1 MKQLT
6 IDDLK
11 NPNNYKLHLVLP
23 DPKSLSNGSDTD
35 GNIREYYQ
43 ECIRCIKS
51 WRINGGWLKDI
62 FIIIDYIGESL
73 TQDQKDELI
82 SLNKVSIFSSEDNK
96 KDNKKDNGFF
106 DVHYSG
112 KRIRDLNLDGV
123 ITIHIDLDMILLR
136 EIPVNFFS
144 PLLKKDLIIG
154 GYNIE
159 DYEYQRKPI
168 FGDRI
173 FNTNLVITK
182 NKEYSSFDFYE
193 EMIKGYKKIRNENKL
208 NYYSE
213 ETLVEKVLLN
223 KEGKYSE
230 QTNYEMGEGYANNLD
245 TLPNIYFWEEHIYR
259 NPTNDVDLKL
269 TFYKVK
275 KYFKQLGQIWI

>member
-6 IDDLK
+6 MDDLK
-11 NPNNYKLHLVLP
+11 NPDNYKLHLVLP
-23 DPKSLSNGSDTD
+23 DPKSLNNGSDTD

-62 FIIIDYIGESL
+62 FVIIDYIGESL
-73 TQDQKDELI
+73 TQEQKDELI
-82 SLNKVSIFSSEDNK
+82 SLNKVSIFSPEENE
-96 KDNKKDNGFF
+96 KDNSFF

-144 PLLKKDLIIG
+144 PLIEKDLIIG

-159 DYEYQRKPI
+159 DYEYQRKPL
-168 FGDRI
+168 FGNRI

-182 NKEYSSFDFYE
+182 SKEYSFFDFYE
-193 EMIKGYKKIRNENKL
+193 EMIKEYSSYPDKTD
-208 NYYSE
+208 YYID

-223 KEGKYSE
+223 REFNYLE
-230 QTNYEMGEGYANNLD
+230 QTYYEMGEGYTNNLD
-245 TLPNIYFWEEHIYR
+245 ALPDIYFWEEHIYR
-259 NPTNDVDLKL
+259 TPTNNVDLKL

-275 KYFKQLGQIWI
+275 KYFKQLGQIWIQ

>member
-6 IDDLK
+6 MDDLK

-62 FIIIDYIGESL
+62 FVIIDYIGESL
-73 TQDQKDELI
+73 TQEQKDELI
-82 SLNKVSIFSSEDNK
+82 SLNKVSIFSPEENE
-96 KDNKKDNGFF
+96 KDNSFF

-144 PLLKKDLIIG
+144 PLIEKDLIIG

-159 DYEYQRKPI
+159 DYEYQRKPL
-168 FGDRI
+168 FGNRI

-182 NKEYSSFDFYE
+182 SKEYSFFDFYE
-193 EMIKGYKKIRNENKL
+193 EMIKEYSSYPDKTD
-208 NYYSE
+208 YYID

-223 KEGKYSE
+223 QEFNYLE
-230 QTNYEMGEGYANNLD
+230 QTYYEMGEGYTNNLD
-245 TLPNIYFWEEHIYR
+245 ALPDIYFWEEHIYR
-259 NPTNDVDLKL
+259 TPTNNVDLKL

-275 KYFKQLGQIWI
+275 KYFKQLGQIWIQ

>member
-1 MKQLT
+1 MKHLT
-6 IDDLK
+6 MDDLK
-11 NPNNYKLHLVLP
+11 NPDNYKLHLVLP

-82 SLNKVSIFSSEDNK
+82 SLNKVSIFSPEENE
-96 KDNKKDNGFF
+96 KDNSFF

-112 KRIRDLNLDGV
+112 KRIRDLNLDGI

-144 PLLKKDLIIG
+144 PLIEKDLIIG

-159 DYEYQRKPI
+159 DYEYQRKPL
-168 FGDRI
+168 FGNRI

-182 NKEYSSFDFYE
+182 SKEYSFFDFYE
-193 EMIKGYKKIRNENKL
+193 EMIKEYTSYPDKTD
-208 NYYSE
+208 YYID

-223 KEGKYSE
+223 QEFNYLE
-230 QTNYEMGEGYANNLD
+230 QTYYEMGEGYTNNLD
-245 TLPNIYFWEEHIYR
+245 ALPDIYFWEEHIYR
-259 NPTNDVDLKL
+259 IPTNNVDLKL

-275 KYFKQLGQIWI
+275 KYFKQLGQIWIQ

>member
-1 MKQLT
+1 M
-6 IDDLK
+6 DNLK

-82 SLNKVSIFSSEDNK
+82 SLNKVSIFSPEENE

-112 KRIRDLNLDGV
+112 KRMRDLNLDGV

-136 EIPVNFFS
+136 EIPINFFNQ
-144 PLLKKDLIIG
+144 LLKKDLIIG

-159 DYEYQRKPI
+159 DYALQRKPI

-193 EMIKGYKKIRNENKL
+193 EMIKGYKKIRSENKL

-259 NPTNDVDLKL
+259 NSTNDVDLKL

>member
-1 MKQLT
+1 M
-6 IDDLK
+6 DNLK
-11 NPNNYKLHLVLP
+11 NPDNYKLHLVLP

-73 TQDQKDELI
+73 TQEQKDELI
-82 SLNKVSIFSSEDNK
+82 SLNKVSIFSPE
-96 KDNKKDNGFF
+96 DNKKDNGFF

-112 KRIRDLNLDGV
+112 KRIRDLNLDDV

-144 PLLKKDLIIG
+144 PLIEKDLIIG

-159 DYEYQRKPI
+159 DYSLQRTPL
-168 FGDRI
+168 FGNRI

-182 NKEYSSFDFYE
+182 SKEYSFFDFYE
-193 EMIKGYKKIRNENKL
+193 EMIKEYENYMGKL

-223 KEGKYSE
+223 QEFNYLE
-230 QTNYEMGEGYANNLD
+230 QTYYEMGEGYANNLEA
-245 TLPNIYFWEEHIYR
+245 LPDIYFWEEHIYR
-259 NPTNDVDLKL
+259 NPTNNVDLKL

>member
-1 MKQLT
+1 MKHLT
-6 IDDLK
+6 MDNLK

-23 DPKSLSNGSDTD
+23 DPKSLNNGSDTD

-62 FIIIDYIGESL
+62 FIIIDYIGELL
-73 TQDQKDELI
+73 TQEQKDELI
-82 SLNKVSIFSSEDNK
+82 SLNKVSIFSPEENE
-96 KDNKKDNGFF
+96 KDNSFF

-112 KRIRDLNLDGV
+112 KRLRDLNLDGV

-144 PLLKKDLIIG
+144 PLIEKDLIIG

-159 DYEYQRKPI
+159 DYSLQRTPL
-168 FGDRI
+168 FGNRI

-182 NKEYSSFDFYE
+182 SKEYSFFDFYE
-193 EMIKGYKKIRNENKL
+193 EMIKEYSSYPDKTD
-208 NYYSE
+208 YYID

-223 KEGKYSE
+223 QEFNYLE
-230 QTNYEMGEGYANNLD
+230 QTYYEMGEGYANNLEA
-245 TLPNIYFWEEHIYR
+245 LPDIYFWEEHIYR
-259 NPTNDVDLKL
+259 NPTNNVDLKL

>member
-11 NPNNYKLHLVLP
+11 NPNNYILHLVLP
-23 DPKSLSNGSDTD
+23 DPKSLSNGSNTD

-73 TQDQKDELI
+73 TQEQKDELI
-82 SLNKVSIFSSEDNK
+82 SLNKVSIFSPEDNK
-96 KDNKKDNGFF
+96 NDNGFF

-144 PLLKKDLIIG
+144 PLIEKDLIIG

-159 DYEYQRKPI
+159 DYSLQRTPL
-168 FGDRI
+168 FGNRI

-182 NKEYSSFDFYE
+182 SKEYSFFDFYE
-193 EMIKGYKKIRNENKL
+193 EMIKEYSSYPDKTD
-208 NYYSE
+208 YYID

-223 KEGKYSE
+223 QEFNYLE
-230 QTNYEMGEGYANNLD
+230 QTYYEMGEGYVNNLD
-245 TLPNIYFWEEHIYR
+245 ALPDIYFWEEHIYR
-259 NPTNDVDLKL
+259 TPTNNVDLKL

>member
-6 IDDLK
+6 MDNLK
-11 NPNNYKLHLVLP
+11 NPDNYKLHLVLP
-23 DPKSLSNGSDTD
+23 DPKSLNNGSDTD
-35 GNIREYYQ
+35 GNIREYYL

-62 FIIIDYIGESL
+62 FVIIDYIGESL

-82 SLNKVSIFSSEDNK
+82 SLNKVSIFSPEENE
-96 KDNKKDNGFF
+96 KDNNFF

-112 KRIRDLNLDGV
+112 KRIRDLNLDGA

-144 PLLKKDLIIG
+144 PLIEKDLIIG

-159 DYEYQRKPI
+159 DYEYQRKPS
-168 FGDRI
+168 FGNRI
-173 FNTNLVITK
+173 FNTNLIITK
-182 NKEYSSFDFYE
+182 SKEYSFFDFYE
-193 EMIKGYKKIRNENKL
+193 EMIKEYSSYPDKTD
-208 NYYSE
+208 YYID

-223 KEGKYSE
+223 QEFNYLE
-230 QTNYEMGEGYANNLD
+230 QTYYEMGEGYTNNLD
-245 TLPNIYFWEEHIYR
+245 ALPDIYFWEEHIYR
-259 NPTNDVDLKL
+259 TPTNNVDLKL

-275 KYFKQLGQIWI
+275 KYFKQLGQIWIQ

>member
-6 IDDLK
+6 MDNLK
-11 NPNNYKLHLVLP
+11 NPDNYKLHLVLP
-23 DPKSLSNGSDTD
+23 DPKSLNNGSDTD
-35 GNIREYYQ
+35 GNIREYYL

-62 FIIIDYIGESL
+62 FVIIDYIGESL

-82 SLNKVSIFSSEDNK
+82 SLNKVSIFSSEENE
-96 KDNKKDNGFF
+96 KDNGFF

-112 KRIRDLNLDGV
+112 KRIRDLNLDGA

-144 PLLKKDLIIG
+144 PLIEKDLIIG

-159 DYEYQRKPI
+159 DYEYQRKPS
-168 FGDRI
+168 FGNRI
-173 FNTNLVITK
+173 FNTNLIITK
-182 NKEYSSFDFYE
+182 SKEYSFFDFYE
-193 EMIKGYKKIRNENKL
+193 EMIKEYSSYPDKTD
-208 NYYSE
+208 YYID

-223 KEGKYSE
+223 QEFNYLE
-230 QTNYEMGEGYANNLD
+230 QTYYEMGEGYTNNLD
-245 TLPNIYFWEEHIYR
+245 ALPDIYFWEEHIYR
-259 NPTNDVDLKL
+259 TPTNNVDLKL

-275 KYFKQLGQIWI
+275 KYFKQLGQIWIQ

>member
-6 IDDLK
+6 MDDLK
-11 NPNNYKLHLVLP
+11 NPDNYKLHLVLP
-23 DPKSLSNGSDTD
+23 DPKSLNNGSDTD

-62 FIIIDYIGESL
+62 FVIIDYIGESL
-73 TQDQKDELI
+73 TQEQKDELI
-82 SLNKVSIFSSEDNK
+82 SLNKVSIFSPEENE
-96 KDNKKDNGFF
+96 KDNSFF

-144 PLLKKDLIIG
+144 PLIEKDLIIG

-159 DYEYQRKPI
+159 DYEYQRKPL
-168 FGDRI
+168 FGNRI

-182 NKEYSSFDFYE
+182 SKEYSFFDFYE
-193 EMIKGYKKIRNENKL
+193 EMIKEYSSYPDKTD
-208 NYYSE
+208 YYID

-223 KEGKYSE
+223 REFNYLE
-230 QTNYEMGEGYANNLD
+230 QTYYEMGEGYTNNLD
-245 TLPNIYFWEEHIYR
+245 ALPDIYFWEEHIYR
-259 NPTNDVDLKL
+259 TPTNNVDLKL

>member
-6 IDDLK
+6 MADLK
-11 NPNNYKLHLVLP
+11 NPDNYKLHLVLP
-23 DPKSLSNGSDTD
+23 DPKSLNNGSDTD

-62 FIIIDYIGESL
+62 FVIIDYIGESL
-73 TQDQKDELI
+73 TQEQKDELI
-82 SLNKVSIFSSEDNK
+82 SLNKVSIFSPEENE
-96 KDNKKDNGFF
+96 KDNSFF

-112 KRIRDLNLDGV
+112 KRIRDLNLDGI

-144 PLLKKDLIIG
+144 PLIEKDLIIG

-159 DYEYQRKPI
+159 DYEYQRKPL
-168 FGDRI
+168 FGNRI

-182 NKEYSSFDFYE
+182 SKEYSFFDFYE
-193 EMIKGYKKIRNENKL
+193 EMIKEYSSYPDKTD
-208 NYYSE
+208 YYID

-223 KEGKYSE
+223 QEFNYLE
-230 QTNYEMGEGYANNLD
+230 QTYYEMGEGYVNNLVA
-245 TLPNIYFWEEHIYR
+245 LPDIYFWEEHIYR
-259 NPTNDVDLKL
+259 TPTNNVDLKL
-269 TFYKVK
+269 TFYKVN

>member
-6 IDDLK
+6 MADLK
-11 NPNNYKLHLVLP
+11 NPDNYKLHLVLP
-23 DPKSLSNGSDTD
+23 DPKSLNNGSDTD

-62 FIIIDYIGESL
+62 FVIIDYIGESL
-73 TQDQKDELI
+73 TQEQKDELI
-82 SLNKVSIFSSEDNK
+82 SLNKVSIFSPEENE
-96 KDNKKDNGFF
+96 KDNSFF

-144 PLLKKDLIIG
+144 PLIEKDLIIG

-159 DYEYQRKPI
+159 DYEYQRKPL
-168 FGDRI
+168 FGNRI

-182 NKEYSSFDFYE
+182 SKEYSFFDFYE
-193 EMIKGYKKIRNENKL
+193 EMIKEYSSYPDKTD
-208 NYYSE
+208 YYID

-223 KEGKYSE
+223 QEFNYLE
-230 QTNYEMGEGYANNLD
+230 QTYYEMGEGYINNLD
-245 TLPNIYFWEEHIYR
+245 ALPDIYFWEEHIYR
-259 NPTNDVDLKL
+259 TPTNNVDLKL

>member
-1 MKQLT
+1 MKHLT
-6 IDDLK
+6 MDDLK
-11 NPNNYKLHLVLP
+11 NPDNYKLHLVLP

-73 TQDQKDELI
+73 TQEQKDELI
-82 SLNKVSIFSSEDNK
+82 SLNKVSIFSPE
-96 KDNKKDNGFF
+96 DNKKDNGFF

-112 KRIRDLNLDGV
+112 KRIRDLNLDDV

-144 PLLKKDLIIG
+144 PLIEKDLIIG

-159 DYEYQRKPI
+159 DYSLQRTPL
-168 FGDRI
+168 FGNRI

-182 NKEYSSFDFYE
+182 SKEYSFFDFFSTSVASVPFFL
-193 EMIKGYKKIRNENKL
+193 MFHIIPRLQIKFIQIICSTIFKRLANAVNHISHCLFNFLYLFNISTTLKRQIAFL
-208 NYYSE
+208 PSACIYNY
-213 ETLVEKVLLN
+213 
-223 KEGKYSE
+223 
-230 QTNYEMGEGYANNLD
+230 
-245 TLPNIYFWEEHIYR
+245 II
-259 NPTNDVDLKL
+259 VDIFLCNHHSTAFL
-269 TFYKVK
+269 S
-275 KYFKQLGQIWI
+275 QP

>member
-1 MKQLT
+1 M
-6 IDDLK
+6 DDLK
-11 NPNNYKLHLVLP
+11 NPDNYKLHLVLP

-62 FIIIDYIGESL
+62 FVIIDYIGESL
-73 TQDQKDELI
+73 TQEQKDELI
-82 SLNKVSIFSSEDNK
+82 SLNKVSIFSPEENE
-96 KDNKKDNGFF
+96 KDNSFF

-144 PLLKKDLIIG
+144 PLIEKDLIIG

-159 DYEYQRKPI
+159 DYEYQRKPL
-168 FGDRI
+168 FGNRI

-182 NKEYSSFDFYE
+182 SKEYSFFDFYE
-193 EMIKGYKKIRNENKL
+193 EMIKEYSSYPDKTD
-208 NYYSE
+208 YYID

-223 KEGKYSE
+223 QEFNYLE
-230 QTNYEMGEGYANNLD
+230 QTYYEMGEGYTNNLD
-245 TLPNIYFWEEHIYR
+245 ALPDIYFWEEHIYR
-259 NPTNDVDLKL
+259 TPTNNVDLKL

-275 KYFKQLGQIWI
+275 KYFKQLGQIWIQ

>member
-6 IDDLK
+6 MDDLK

-62 FIIIDYIGESL
+62 FVIIDYIGESL
-73 TQDQKDELI
+73 TQEQKDELI
-82 SLNKVSIFSSEDNK
+82 SLNKVSIFSPEENE
-96 KDNKKDNGFF
+96 KDNSFF
-106 DVHYSG
+106 DEHYSG

-144 PLLKKDLIIG
+144 PLIEKDLIIG

-159 DYEYQRKPI
+159 DYEYQRKPL
-168 FGDRI
+168 FGNRI

-182 NKEYSSFDFYE
+182 SKEYSFFDFYE
-193 EMIKGYKKIRNENKL
+193 EMIKEYSSYPDKTD
-208 NYYSE
+208 YYID

-223 KEGKYSE
+223 QEFNYLE
-230 QTNYEMGEGYANNLD
+230 QTYYEMGEGYTNNLD
-245 TLPNIYFWEEHIYR
+245 ALPDIYFWEEHIYR
-259 NPTNDVDLKL
+259 TPTNNVDLKL

-275 KYFKQLGQIWI
+275 KYFKQLGQIWIQ

>member
-6 IDDLK
+6 INDLK
-11 NPNNYKLHLVLP
+11 NPDNYKLHLVLP

-82 SLNKVSIFSSEDNK
+82 SLNKVSTFSPEENE
-96 KDNKKDNGFF
+96 KDNSFF

-112 KRIRDLNLDGV
+112 KRIRDLNLDGI

-144 PLLKKDLIIG
+144 PLIEKDLIIG

-159 DYEYQRKPI
+159 DYEYQRKPL
-168 FGDRI
+168 FGNRI
-173 FNTNLVITK
+173 FNTNLIITK
-182 NKEYSSFDFYE
+182 SKEYSFLDFYKEMIKEYSSYPD
-193 EMIKGYKKIRNENKL
+193 KTD
-208 NYYSE
+208 YYID
-213 ETLVEKVLLN
+213 ETLVEKVLLKQEFN
-223 KEGKYSE
+223 YSE
-230 QTNYEMGEGYANNLD
+230 QTNYEMGEGYVNNLD
-245 TLPNIYFWEEHIYR
+245 TLPDIYFWEEHIYR
-259 NPTNDVDLKL
+259 TPTNDVDLKL

>member
-1 MKQLT
+1 MKHLT
-6 IDDLK
+6 MDNLK

-23 DPKSLSNGSDTD
+23 DPKSLNNGSNTD

-73 TQDQKDELI
+73 TQEQKDELI
-82 SLNKVSIFSSEDNK
+82 SLNKVSIFSPEDNK
-96 KDNKKDNGFF
+96 NDNGFF

-144 PLLKKDLIIG
+144 PLIEKDLIIG

-159 DYEYQRKPI
+159 DYSLQRTPL
-168 FGDRI
+168 FGNRI

-182 NKEYSSFDFYE
+182 SKEYSFFDFYE
-193 EMIKGYKKIRNENKL
+193 EMIKEYSSYPDKTD
-208 NYYSE
+208 YYID

-223 KEGKYSE
+223 QEFNYLE
-230 QTNYEMGEGYANNLD
+230 QTYYEMGEGYTNNLD
-245 TLPNIYFWEEHIYR
+245 ALPDIYFWEEHIYR
-259 NPTNDVDLKL
+259 TPTNNVDLKL

-275 KYFKQLGQIWI
+275 KYFKQLGQIWIQ

>member
-6 IDDLK
+6 MDNLK
-11 NPNNYKLHLVLP
+11 NPDNYKLHLVLP

-82 SLNKVSIFSSEDNK
+82 SLNKVSIFSPEENE
-96 KDNKKDNGFF
+96 KDNSFF

-112 KRIRDLNLDGV
+112 KRIRDLNLDGI

-144 PLLKKDLIIG
+144 PLIEKDLIIG

-159 DYEYQRKPI
+159 DYEYQRKPL
-168 FGDRI
+168 FGNRI
-173 FNTNLVITK
+173 FNTNLIITK
-182 NKEYSSFDFYE
+182 SKEYSFLDFYKEMIKEYSSYPD
-193 EMIKGYKKIRNENKL
+193 KTD
-208 NYYSE
+208 YYID
-213 ETLVEKVLLN
+213 ETLVEKVLLKQEFN
-223 KEGKYSE
+223 YSE
-230 QTNYEMGEGYANNLD
+230 QTNYEMGEGYVNNLD
-245 TLPNIYFWEEHIYR
+245 TLPDIYFWEEHIYR
-259 NPTNDVDLKL
+259 TPTNNVDLKL

>member
-6 IDDLK
+6 MDNLK
-11 NPNNYKLHLVLP
+11 NPDNYKLHLVLP
-23 DPKSLSNGSDTD
+23 DPKSLNNGSDTD

-62 FIIIDYIGESL
+62 FVIIDYIGESL
-73 TQDQKDELI
+73 TQKQKDELI
-82 SLNKVSIFSSEDNK
+82 SLNKVSIFSPEENE
-96 KDNKKDNGFF
+96 KDNSFF

-136 EIPVNFFS
+136 EIPINFFS
-144 PLLKKDLIIG
+144 PLIEKDLIIG

-159 DYEYQRKPI
+159 DYEYQRKPL
-168 FGDRI
+168 FGNRI

-182 NKEYSSFDFYE
+182 SKEYSFFDFYE
-193 EMIKGYKKIRNENKL
+193 EMIKEYSSYPDKTD
-208 NYYSE
+208 YYID

-223 KEGKYSE
+223 QEFNYLE
-230 QTNYEMGEGYANNLD
+230 QTYYEMGEGYTNNLD
-245 TLPNIYFWEEHIYR
+245 ALPDIYFWEEHIYR
-259 NPTNDVDLKL
+259 TPTNNVDLKL

-275 KYFKQLGQIWI
+275 KYFKQLGQIWIQ

>member
-6 IDDLK
+6 MDNLK
-11 NPNNYKLHLVLP
+11 NPDNYKLHLVLP

-82 SLNKVSIFSSEDNK
+82 SLNKVSIFSPEENE
-96 KDNKKDNGFF
+96 KDNSFF

-112 KRIRDLNLDGV
+112 KRIRDLNLDGI

-144 PLLKKDLIIG
+144 PLIEKDLIIG

-159 DYEYQRKPI
+159 DYEYQRKPL
-168 FGDRI
+168 FGNRI

-182 NKEYSSFDFYE
+182 SKEYSFFDFYE
-193 EMIKGYKKIRNENKL
+193 EMIKEYSSYPDKTD
-208 NYYSE
+208 YYID

-223 KEGKYSE
+223 QEFNYLE
-230 QTNYEMGEGYANNLD
+230 QTYYEMGEGYTNNLD
-245 TLPNIYFWEEHIYR
+245 ALPDIYFWEEHIYR
-259 NPTNDVDLKL
+259 TPTNNVDLKL

-275 KYFKQLGQIWI
+275 KYFKQLGQIWIQ

>member
-6 IDDLK
+6 MDNLK
-11 NPNNYKLHLVLP
+11 NPDNYKLHLVLP
-23 DPKSLSNGSDTD
+23 DPKSLNNGSDTD

-73 TQDQKDELI
+73 TQEQKDELI
-82 SLNKVSIFSSEDNK
+82 SLNKVSIFSPE
-96 KDNKKDNGFF
+96 DNKKDNGFF

-112 KRIRDLNLDGV
+112 KRIRDLNLDDV

-144 PLLKKDLIIG
+144 PLIEKDLIIG

-182 NKEYSSFDFYE
+182 SKEYSSFNFYE
-193 EMIKGYKKIRNENKL
+193 EMIKEYISYPDKTD
-208 NYYSE
+208 YYID

-223 KEGKYSE
+223 QEFNYLE
-230 QTNYEMGEGYANNLD
+230 QTYYEMGEGYVNNLD
-245 TLPNIYFWEEHIYR
+245 ALPDIYFWEEHIYR
-259 NPTNDVDLKL
+259 TPTNNVDLKL

>member
-1 MKQLT
+1 MKHLT
-6 IDDLK
+6 MDNLK

-23 DPKSLSNGSDTD
+23 DPKSLNNGSNTD

-73 TQDQKDELI
+73 TQEQKDELI
-82 SLNKVSIFSSEDNK
+82 SLNKVSIFSPEDNK
-96 KDNKKDNGFF
+96 NDNGFF

-144 PLLKKDLIIG
+144 PLIEKDLIIG

-159 DYEYQRKPI
+159 DYSLQRTPLFGNSI
-168 FGDRI
+168 FLYFR
-173 FNTNLVITK
+173 T
-182 NKEYSSFDFYE
+182 SF
-193 EMIKGYKKIRNENKL
+193 
-208 NYYSE
+208 YYIQI
-213 ETLVEKVLLN
+213 VL
-223 KEGKYSE
+223 
-230 QTNYEMGEGYANNLD
+230 T
-245 TLPNIYFWEEHIYR
+245 
-259 NPTNDVDLKL
+259 V
-269 TFYKVK
+269 
-275 KYFKQLGQIWI
+275 

>member
-6 IDDLK
+6 MDNLK
-11 NPNNYKLHLVLP
+11 NPDNYKLHLVLP
-23 DPKSLSNGSDTD
+23 DPKSLNNGSDTD

-73 TQDQKDELI
+73 TQEQKDELI
-82 SLNKVSIFSSEDNK
+82 SLNKVSIFSPEENE
-96 KDNKKDNGFF
+96 KDNSFF

-136 EIPVNFFS
+136 EIPINFFS
-144 PLLKKDLIIG
+144 PLIEKDLIIG

-159 DYEYQRKPI
+159 DYEYQRKPL
-168 FGDRI
+168 FGNRI

-182 NKEYSSFDFYE
+182 SKEYSFFDFYE
-193 EMIKGYKKIRNENKL
+193 EMIKEYSSYPDKTD
-208 NYYSE
+208 YYID

-223 KEGKYSE
+223 QEFNYLE
-230 QTNYEMGEGYANNLD
+230 QTYYEMGEGYTNNLD
-245 TLPNIYFWEEHIYR
+245 ALPDIYFWEEHIYR
-259 NPTNDVDLKL
+259 TPTNNVDLKL

-275 KYFKQLGQIWI
+275 KYFKQLGQIWIQ

>member
-1 MKQLT
+1 MKHLT
-6 IDDLK
+6 MDDLK
-11 NPNNYKLHLVLP
+11 NPDNYKLHLVLP
-23 DPKSLSNGSDTD
+23 DPKSLNNGSDTD
-35 GNIREYYQ
+35 GNIREYYL

-62 FIIIDYIGESL
+62 FVIIDYIGESL
-73 TQDQKDELI
+73 TQEQKDELI
-82 SLNKVSIFSSEDNK
+82 SLNKVSIFSPEENE
-96 KDNKKDNGFF
+96 KDNSFF

-112 KRIRDLNLDGV
+112 KRIRDLNLDGI

-144 PLLKKDLIIG
+144 PLIEKDLIIG

-159 DYEYQRKPI
+159 DYEYQRKPL
-168 FGDRI
+168 FGNRI

-182 NKEYSSFDFYE
+182 SKEYSFFDFYE
-193 EMIKGYKKIRNENKL
+193 EMIKEYSSYPDKTD
-208 NYYSE
+208 YYID

-223 KEGKYSE
+223 QEFNYLE
-230 QTNYEMGEGYANNLD
+230 QTYYEMGEGYTNNLD
-245 TLPNIYFWEEHIYR
+245 ALPDIYFWEEHIYR
-259 NPTNDVDLKL
+259 TPTNNVDLKL

-275 KYFKQLGQIWI
+275 KYFKQLGQIWIQ

>member
-1 MKQLT
+1 MKHLT
-6 IDDLK
+6 MDDLK
-11 NPNNYKLHLVLP
+11 NPDNYKLHLVLP

-82 SLNKVSIFSSEDNK
+82 SLNKVSIFSPEENE
-96 KDNKKDNGFF
+96 KDNNFF

-136 EIPVNFFS
+136 EIPVNFFN

-159 DYEYQRKPI
+159 DYALQRKPI

-182 NKEYSSFDFYE
+182 SKEYSFFDFYE
-193 EMIKGYKKIRNENKL
+193 EMIKEYENYMGKL

-223 KEGKYSE
+223 QEFNYLE
-230 QTNYEMGEGYANNLD
+230 QTYYEMGEGYANNLEA
-245 TLPNIYFWEEHIYR
+245 LPDIYFWEEHIYR

>member
-6 IDDLK
+6 MDNLK
-11 NPNNYKLHLVLP
+11 NPDNYKLHLVLP

-73 TQDQKDELI
+73 TQEQKDELI
-82 SLNKVSIFSSEDNK
+82 SLNKVSIFSPEENE
-96 KDNKKDNGFF
+96 KDNSFF

-112 KRIRDLNLDGV
+112 KRIRDLNLDGI

-144 PLLKKDLIIG
+144 PLIEKDLIIG

-159 DYEYQRKPI
+159 DYEYQRKPL
-168 FGDRI
+168 FGNRI
-173 FNTNLVITK
+173 FNTNLIITK
-182 NKEYSSFDFYE
+182 SKEYSFLDFYKEMIKEYSSYPD
-193 EMIKGYKKIRNENKL
+193 KTD
-208 NYYSE
+208 YYID
-213 ETLVEKVLLN
+213 ETLVEKVLLKQEFN
-223 KEGKYSE
+223 YSE
-230 QTNYEMGEGYANNLD
+230 QTNYEMGEGYVNNLD
-245 TLPNIYFWEEHIYR
+245 TLPDIYFWEEHIYR
-259 NPTNDVDLKL
+259 TPTNNVDLKL

-275 KYFKQLGQIWI
+275 KYFKQLGQIWIQ

>member
-6 IDDLK
+6 MDDLK

-82 SLNKVSIFSSEDNK
+82 SLNKVSIFSTEENE
-96 KDNKKDNGFF
+96 KDNNFF

-144 PLLKKDLIIG
+144 PLIEKDLIIG

-159 DYEYQRKPI
+159 DYSLQRTPL
-168 FGDRI
+168 FGNRI

-182 NKEYSSFDFYE
+182 SKEYSFFDFYE
-193 EMIKGYKKIRNENKL
+193 EMIKEYENYMGKL

-223 KEGKYSE
+223 QEFNYLE
-230 QTNYEMGEGYANNLD
+230 QTYYEMGEGYANNLEA
-245 TLPNIYFWEEHIYR
+245 LPDIYFWEEHIYR

>member
-1 MKQLT
+1 M
-6 IDDLK
+6 DDLK

-82 SLNKVSIFSSEDNK
+82 SLNKVSIFSPEENE
-96 KDNKKDNGFF
+96 KDNSFF

-159 DYEYQRKPI
+159 DYALQRKPI

-173 FNTNLVITK
+173 FNTNLIITK

-193 EMIKGYKKIRNENKL
+193 EMIKEYTSYPDKTD
-208 NYYSE
+208 YYID
-213 ETLVEKVLLN
+213 ETLVEKILLN
-223 KEGKYSE
+223 KEYNYSE

>member
-1 MKQLT
+1 MKHLT
-6 IDDLK
+6 MNNLK
-11 NPNNYKLHLVLP
+11 NPDNYKLHLVLP

-62 FIIIDYIGESL
+62 FVIIDYIGESL
-73 TQDQKDELI
+73 TQDQKEELI
-82 SLNKVSIFSSEDNK
+82 SLNKVSIFSPEENE
-96 KDNKKDNGFF
+96 KDNSFF

-112 KRIRDLNLDGV
+112 KRMRDLNLDGV

-144 PLLKKDLIIG
+144 PLIEKDLIIG

-159 DYEYQRKPI
+159 DYEYQRKPL
-168 FGDRI
+168 FGNRI

-182 NKEYSSFDFYE
+182 SKEYSFFDFYE
-193 EMIKGYKKIRNENKL
+193 EMIKEYSSYPDKTD
-208 NYYSE
+208 YYID

-223 KEGKYSE
+223 QEFNYLE
-230 QTNYEMGEGYANNLD
+230 QTYYEMGEGYANNLEA
-245 TLPNIYFWEEHIYR
+245 LPDIYFWEEHIYR
-259 NPTNDVDLKL
+259 NPTNNVDLKL

-275 KYFKQLGQIWI
+275 KYFKQLGQIWIQ

>member
-6 IDDLK
+6 MDNLK
-11 NPNNYKLHLVLP
+11 NPDNYKLHLVLP
-23 DPKSLSNGSDTD
+23 DPKSLNNGSDTD
-35 GNIREYYQ
+35 GNIREYYL

-62 FIIIDYIGESL
+62 FVIIDYIGESL

-82 SLNKVSIFSSEDNK
+82 SLNKVSIFSPEENE
-96 KDNKKDNGFF
+96 KDNGFF

-136 EIPVNFFS
+136 EISVDFFI
-144 PLLKKDLIIG
+144 PLIEKDLIIG

-182 NKEYSSFDFYE
+182 SKEYSFFDFYE
-193 EMIKGYKKIRNENKL
+193 EMIKEYSSYPDKTD
-208 NYYSE
+208 YYID

-223 KEGKYSE
+223 QEFNYLE
-230 QTNYEMGEGYANNLD
+230 QTYYEMGEGYTNNLD
-245 TLPNIYFWEEHIYR
+245 ALPDIYFWEEHIYR
-259 NPTNDVDLKL
+259 TPTNNVDLKL

>member
-6 IDDLK
+6 MADLK
-11 NPNNYKLHLVLP
+11 NPDNYKWHLVLP
-23 DPKSLSNGSDTD
+23 DPKSLNNGSDTD
-35 GNIREYYQ
+35 GNIREYYL

-62 FIIIDYIGESL
+62 FVIIDYIGESL
-73 TQDQKDELI
+73 TQEQKDELI
-82 SLNKVSIFSSEDNK
+82 SLNKVSIFSPEENE
-96 KDNKKDNGFF
+96 KDNSFF

-144 PLLKKDLIIG
+144 PLIEKDLIIG

-159 DYEYQRKPI
+159 DYEYQRKPL
-168 FGDRI
+168 FGNRI
-173 FNTNLVITK
+173 FNTNLIITK
-182 NKEYSSFDFYE
+182 SKEYSFFDFYE
-193 EMIKGYKKIRNENKL
+193 EMIKEYSSYPDKTD
-208 NYYSE
+208 YYLD

-223 KEGKYSE
+223 QEFNYLE
-230 QTNYEMGEGYANNLD
+230 QTYYEMGEGYTNNLD
-245 TLPNIYFWEEHIYR
+245 ALPDIYFWEEHIYR
-259 NPTNDVDLKL
+259 TPTNNVDLKL

-275 KYFKQLGQIWI
+275 KYFKQLGQIWIQ

>member
-6 IDDLK
+6 MDNLK
-11 NPNNYKLHLVLP
+11 NPDNYKLHLVLP
-23 DPKSLSNGSDTD
+23 DPKSLNNGSDTD

-62 FIIIDYIGESL
+62 FVIIDYIGESL
-73 TQDQKDELI
+73 TQEQKDELI
-82 SLNKVSIFSSEDNK
+82 SLNKVSIFSPEENE
-96 KDNKKDNGFF
+96 KDNSFF

-136 EIPVNFFS
+136 EIPINFFS
-144 PLLKKDLIIG
+144 PLIEKDLIIG

-159 DYEYQRKPI
+159 DYEYQRKPL
-168 FGDRI
+168 FGNRI

-182 NKEYSSFDFYE
+182 SKEYSFFDFYE
-193 EMIKGYKKIRNENKL
+193 EMIKEYSSYPDKTD
-208 NYYSE
+208 YYID

-223 KEGKYSE
+223 QEFNYLE
-230 QTNYEMGEGYANNLD
+230 QTYYEMGEGYTNNLD
-245 TLPNIYFWEEHIYR
+245 ALPDIYFWEEHIYR
-259 NPTNDVDLKL
+259 TPTNNVDLKL

-275 KYFKQLGQIWI
+275 KYFKQLGQIWIQ

>member
-1 MKQLT
+1 MKHLT
-6 IDDLK
+6 MDDLK
-11 NPNNYKLHLVLP
+11 NPDNYKLHLVLP
-23 DPKSLSNGSDTD
+23 DPKSLNNGSDTD
-35 GNIREYYQ
+35 GNIREYYL

-62 FIIIDYIGESL
+62 FVIIDYIGESL

-82 SLNKVSIFSSEDNK
+82 SLNKVSIFSPEENE
-96 KDNKKDNGFF
+96 KDNGFF

-112 KRIRDLNLDGV
+112 KRIRDLNLDGA

-144 PLLKKDLIIG
+144 PLIEKDLIIG

-159 DYEYQRKPI
+159 DYEYQRKPS
-168 FGDRI
+168 FGNRI

-182 NKEYSSFDFYE
+182 SKEYSFFDFYE
-193 EMIKGYKKIRNENKL
+193 EMIKEYSSYPDKTD
-208 NYYSE
+208 YYID

-223 KEGKYSE
+223 QEFNYLE
-230 QTNYEMGEGYANNLD
+230 QTYYEMGEGYTNNLD
-245 TLPNIYFWEEHIYR
+245 ALPDIYFWEEHIYR
-259 NPTNDVDLKL
+259 TPTNNVDLKL

>member
-6 IDDLK
+6 MDNLK
-11 NPNNYKLHLVLP
+11 NPDNYKLHLVLP
-23 DPKSLSNGSDTD
+23 DPKSLNNGSDTD

-62 FIIIDYIGESL
+62 FVIIDYIGESL
-73 TQDQKDELI
+73 TQEQKDELI
-82 SLNKVSIFSSEDNK
+82 SLNKVSIFSPEENE
-96 KDNKKDNGFF
+96 KDNSFF

-144 PLLKKDLIIG
+144 PLIEKDLIIG

-159 DYEYQRKPI
+159 DYEYQRKPL
-168 FGDRI
+168 FGNRI

-182 NKEYSSFDFYE
+182 SKEYSFFDFYE
-193 EMIKGYKKIRNENKL
+193 EMIKEYSSYPDKTD
-208 NYYSE
+208 YYID

-223 KEGKYSE
+223 QEFNYLE
-230 QTNYEMGEGYANNLD
+230 QTYYEMGEGYINNLD
-245 TLPNIYFWEEHIYR
+245 ALPDIYFWEEHIYR
-259 NPTNDVDLKL
+259 TPTNNVDLKL

>member
-11 NPNNYKLHLVLP
+11 NPNNYILHLVLP
-23 DPKSLSNGSDTD
+23 DPKSLSNGSNTD

-43 ECIRCIKS
+43 ECIRCIRS

-62 FIIIDYIGESL
+62 FVMIDYIGESL
-73 TQDQKDELI
+73 TQDQKDEMV
-82 SLNKVSIFSSEDNK
+82 SLDKVSIFSSEDNK

-112 KRIRDLNLDGV
+112 KRIRDLNLDDV

-136 EIPVNFFS
+136 EIPVNFFN

-159 DYEYQRKPI
+159 DYALQRKPI

-193 EMIKGYKKIRNENKL
+193 EMIKGYKKIRSENKL

>member
-1 MKQLT
+1 M
-6 IDDLK
+6 DDLK
-11 NPNNYKLHLVLP
+11 NPDNYKLHLVLP
-23 DPKSLSNGSDTD
+23 DPKSLNNGSDTD

-62 FIIIDYIGESL
+62 FVIIDYIGESL
-73 TQDQKDELI
+73 TQEQKDELI
-82 SLNKVSIFSSEDNK
+82 SLNKVSIFSPEENE
-96 KDNKKDNGFF
+96 KDNSFF

-144 PLLKKDLIIG
+144 PLIEKDLIIG

-159 DYEYQRKPI
+159 DYEYQRKPL
-168 FGDRI
+168 FGNRI

-182 NKEYSSFDFYE
+182 SKEYSFFDFYE
-193 EMIKGYKKIRNENKL
+193 EMIKEYSSYPDKTD
-208 NYYSE
+208 YYID

-223 KEGKYSE
+223 QEFNYLE
-230 QTNYEMGEGYANNLD
+230 QTYYEMGEGYTNNLD
-245 TLPNIYFWEEHIYR
+245 ALPDIYFWEEHIYR
-259 NPTNDVDLKL
+259 TPTNNVDLKL

-275 KYFKQLGQIWI
+275 KYFKQLGQIWIQ

>member
-6 IDDLK
+6 MDNLK
-11 NPNNYKLHLVLP
+11 NPDNYKLHLVLP
-23 DPKSLSNGSDTD
+23 DPKSLNNGSDTD

-62 FIIIDYIGESL
+62 FVIIDYIGESL

-96 KDNKKDNGFF
+96 KDNSFF

-112 KRIRDLNLDGV
+112 KRIRDLNLDGI

-144 PLLKKDLIIG
+144 PLIEKDLIIG

-159 DYEYQRKPI
+159 DYEYQRKPL
-168 FGDRI
+168 FGNRI
-173 FNTNLVITK
+173 FNTNLIITK
-182 NKEYSSFDFYE
+182 SKEYSFLDFYKEMIKEYSSYPD
-193 EMIKGYKKIRNENKL
+193 KTD
-208 NYYSE
+208 YYLD
-213 ETLVEKVLLN
+213 ETLVEKVLLKQEFN
-223 KEGKYSE
+223 YSE
-230 QTNYEMGEGYANNLD
+230 QTNYEMGEGYVNNLD
-245 TLPNIYFWEEHIYR
+245 ALPDIYFWEEHIYR
-259 NPTNDVDLKL
+259 TPTNNVDLKL

-275 KYFKQLGQIWI
+275 KYFKQLGQIWIQ

>member
-1 MKQLT
+1 M
-6 IDDLK
+6 DDLK
-11 NPNNYKLHLVLP
+11 NPDNYKLHLVLP

-73 TQDQKDELI
+73 TQEQKDELI
-82 SLNKVSIFSSEDNK
+82 SLNKVSIFSPEENE
-96 KDNKKDNGFF
+96 KDNSFF

-112 KRIRDLNLDGV
+112 KRIRDLNLDGI

-144 PLLKKDLIIG
+144 PLIEKDLIIG

-159 DYEYQRKPI
+159 DYEYQRKPL
-168 FGDRI
+168 FGNRI

-182 NKEYSSFDFYE
+182 SKEYSFFDFYE
-193 EMIKGYKKIRNENKL
+193 EMIKEYSSYPDKTD
-208 NYYSE
+208 YYID

-223 KEGKYSE
+223 QEFNYLE
-230 QTNYEMGEGYANNLD
+230 QTYYEMGEGYVNNLD
-245 TLPNIYFWEEHIYR
+245 ALPDIYFWEEHIYR
-259 NPTNDVDLKL
+259 TPTNNVDLKL

>member
-1 MKQLT
+1 MKHLT
-6 IDDLK
+6 MADLK
-11 NPNNYKLHLVLP
+11 NPDNYKLHLVLP
-23 DPKSLSNGSDTD
+23 DPKSLNNGSDTD
-35 GNIREYYQ
+35 GNIREYYL

-62 FIIIDYIGESL
+62 FVIIDYIGESL

-82 SLNKVSIFSSEDNK
+82 SLNKVSIFSSGENE
-96 KDNKKDNGFF
+96 KDNGFF

-144 PLLKKDLIIG
+144 PLIEKDLIIG

-159 DYEYQRKPI
+159 DYEYQRKPL
-168 FGDRI
+168 FGNRI
-173 FNTNLVITK
+173 FNTNLIITK
-182 NKEYSSFDFYE
+182 SKEYSFLDFYK
-193 EMIKGYKKIRNENKL
+193 EMIKGYKKIQSENEL

-223 KEGKYSE
+223 QEFNYLE
-230 QTNYEMGEGYANNLD
+230 QTYYEMGEGYVNNLD
-245 TLPNIYFWEEHIYR
+245 ALPDIYFWEEHIYR
-259 NPTNDVDLKL
+259 IPTNNVDLKL
-269 TFYKVK
+269 TFYKIK

>member
-1 MKQLT
+1 MKKLT
-6 IDDLK
+6 MVDLK

-23 DPKSLSNGSDTD
+23 DPKSLNNGSDTD

-43 ECIRCIKS
+43 ECIRCIRS

-73 TQDQKDELI
+73 TQDQKEELV
-82 SLNKVSIFSSEDNK
+82 SLDKVSIFSSE
-96 KDNKKDNGFF
+96 DNKKDNGFF

-112 KRIRDLNLDGV
+112 KRIRDLILDGI

-144 PLLKKDLIIG
+144 PLIEKDLIIG

-159 DYEYQRKPI
+159 DYSLQRKPL
-168 FGDRI
+168 FGNRI
-173 FNTNLVITK
+173 FNTNLIITK
-182 NKEYSSFDFYE
+182 SKEYSFFDFYE
-193 EMIKGYKKIRNENKL
+193 EMIKEYSSYPDKTD
-208 NYYSE
+208 YYID

-223 KEGKYSE
+223 REFNYLE
-230 QTNYEMGEGYANNLD
+230 QTYYEMGEGYTNNLD
-245 TLPNIYFWEEHIYR
+245 TLPDIYFWEEHIYR
-259 NPTNDVDLKL
+259 NPTNNVDLKL

-275 KYFKQLGQIWI
+275 KYFKQLGQIWIQ